1 MIKQKMLILLLG
13 IAILLILI
21 EMNKEV
27 IPSGSLVDDKGR
39 KVTIYVNGKVI
50 HTYEKYVKVVG
61 DEVIFDNDYT
71 EMRFKNAK
79 VKYGE

>member
-1 MIKQKMLILLLG
+1 MIKQKILILLLG

-39 KVTIYVNGKVI
+39 KVTIYIDGKVI

>member
-1 MIKQKMLILLLG
+1 MIKQKILILLLG

-39 KVTIYVNGKVI
+39 KVTIYVDGKVI
-50 HTYEKYVKVVG
+50 HTYEKYVKVIG
-61 DEVIFDNDYT
+61 NEVIFNNDYT
-71 EMRFKNAK
+71 KMKFKNAK

>member
-1 MIKQKMLILLLG
+1 MIKQKILILLLG
-13 IAILLILI
+13 VAILLILI

-39 KVTIYVNGKVI
+39 KVTIYIDGKVI